1 MKAWAALLAAVLA
14 TSCASILIRYS
25 AAPPLIVSFYR
36 MAIASAILL
45 PFAVLSGRAWLRD
58 TGVVAT
64 ALAAGALLG
73 LHFASWITS
82 LNETSIASSVVL
94 VATAPVF
101 AALLSA
107 VFLGERA
114 GRAAWTG
121 IVLAVAGSALIAWGD
136 SSAEARDAYAAPLR
150 GDGLALAG
158 AIFGSLYLTLGRR
171 VRARAPLTGYLA
183 LVYASG
189 AAVAAMGVLLRGQSF
204 TDYTTREWILFA
216 AIAIVP
222 NLIGHSLLNWGVR
235 HMRTYVVGVAI
246 LGEPI
251 LATLYAMILF
261 GEIPGVRWAAGAA
274 LIGGGLLTVFLAE
287 GPGARAEEAE
297 AAGEL

>member
-1 MKAWAALLAAVLA
+1 MKGWAALLAAVLA
-14 TSCASILIRYS
+14 TSCASILIRYC
-25 AAPPLIVSFYR
+25 AAPPLVVSFYR

-45 PFAVLSGRAWLRD
+45 PFAARADRAWLRD
-58 TGVVAT
+58 AGVVAT
-64 ALAAGALLG
+64 ALGAGALLG
-73 LHFASWITS
+73 LHFATWITS
-82 LNETSIASSVVL
+82 LGETSIASSVVL

-114 GRAAWTG
+114 GRAAWIG
-121 IVLAVAGSALIAWGD
+121 IALAIAGSALIAWGD
-136 SSAEARDAYAAPLR
+136 ASAQAREAHAAPLL
-150 GDGLALAG
+150 GDALALAG
-158 AIFGSLYLTLGRR
+158 ALFGSAYLTLGRR

-189 AAVAAMGVLLRGQSF
+189 AAVAALGVCLRGQSL
-204 TDYTTREWILFA
+204 TGYGSREWMLFA

-235 HMRTYVVGVAI
+235 RMRTYVVGVAI

-251 LATLYAMILF
+251 LATLYAMLLF
-261 GEIPGVRWAAGAA
+261 GEFPGMQWAAGAA
-274 LIGGGLLTVFLAE
+274 LIGAGLVTVFLAE
-287 GPGARAEEAE
+287 GPRAREEAE
-297 AAGEL
+297 ATAEL